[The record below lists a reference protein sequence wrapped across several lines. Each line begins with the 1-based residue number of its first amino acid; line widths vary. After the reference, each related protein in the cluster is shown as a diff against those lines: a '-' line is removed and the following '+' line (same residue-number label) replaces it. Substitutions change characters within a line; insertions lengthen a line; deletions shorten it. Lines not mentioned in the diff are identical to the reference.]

1 MRLRSG
7 PPPTIDRSRDAEP
20 GVVGLTTPVD
30 TTTTRQV
37 KITFDFG
44 EPAAVAESRKAPLG
58 YGDPPVPPRFDC
70 WEAFN
75 SSLPEEDQGSPWA
88 CQDPEGV
95 GPSLFFQ
102 RVPGPETVGN
112 HVHLDVRVGTGL
124 RGDEP
129 IVALEAKATRLEASG
144 APRAHLVRVP
154 QGVCGR
160 RVW

>member
-1 MRLRSG
+1 M
-7 PPPTIDRSRDAEP
+7 
-20 GVVGLTTPVD
+20 
-30 TTTTRQV
+30 
-37 KITFDFG
+37 
-44 EPAAVAESRKAPLG
+44 AESRKAL
-58 YGDPPVPPRFDC
+58 
-70 WEAFN
+70 N

-95 GPSLFFQ
+95 GPRLFLQ

-112 HVHLDVRVGTGL
+112 HVHLDVRVGAGL

-129 IVALEAKATRLEASG
+129 IVAPEAKATRLEASG
-144 APRAHLVRVP
+144 APRAHLVRVS